1 MYVCTYVCIY
11 VYAQFACMY
20 VYSILE
26 VLGIVLG
33 IGSMYV
39 YLCLYVCMLA
49 IYRYVVLIHNKCLE
63 YGIDTYTHVKI
74 KPASFYT
81 HSTLLCD
88 SKRLSRKRV
97 VRV

>member
-49 IYRYVVLIHNKCLE
+49 IYRYVVLIHSINAAFQIFAMCQ
-63 YGIDTYTHVKI
+63 
-74 KPASFYT
+74 AFSFLKL
-81 HSTLLCD
+81 HFLGS
-88 SKRLSRKRV
+88 
-97 VRV
+97 